1 LQVIIFIFEKIDIN
15 AKHTLMTVFTKTILN
30 RILLKRKSL
39 SYSQSYVAYKLGIC
53 QEAYGKIERG
63 QTELTTN
70 RLSKIADVFDIDVFA
85 LII

>member
-1 LQVIIFIFEKIDIN
+1 
-15 AKHTLMTVFTKTILN
+15 MTKFTETILN
-30 RILLKRKSL
+30 RIILKRKSL
-39 SYSQSYVAYKLGIC
+39 SYSQEYIAYKLGIC

-70 RLSKIADVFDIDVFA
+70 RLYKIAEVLDIDVLT